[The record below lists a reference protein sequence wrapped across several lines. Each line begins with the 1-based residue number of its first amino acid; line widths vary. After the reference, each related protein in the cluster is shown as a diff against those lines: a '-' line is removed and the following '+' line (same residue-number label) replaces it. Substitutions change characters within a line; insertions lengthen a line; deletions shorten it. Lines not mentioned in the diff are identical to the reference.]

1 MAQQNRRDI
10 ELALSVTTANAEAL
24 SKLRD
29 DVKDLAKSGG
39 EAAPEFKKLADT
51 LGELEG
57 QAKALTAL
65 DSVTQDLK
73 ANEQAYQEAA
83 DKAKFYRDE
92 LARLQS
98 ATDAAKTAQAQAAA
112 EYRQANASVQ
122 DITAQIR
129 ELKRSTD
136 DHTAANTAYTTQL
149 RQLQTAEEAARRT
162 KRELGVELEKA
173 KTNTQAAAQAQAEL
187 GREYRALQPELN
199 KAVKGY
205 QALEREADTLL
216 KTLNQSGA
224 AAKDFGSAQA
234 SVVQSLEQVKAALRE
249 TVAEV
254 QRKEAADRAAAA
266 ESERLAIIELNTK
279 RQLQAQ
285 ARAEADGVI
294 RDYQRMEQA
303 QREAAAAAQAAGQR
317 VRDAFSDVGVKSVN
331 SLREQIERVR
341 ESMRLLASS
350 GSATGAELDQAFRSG
365 QTRIRELEREIR
377 EATGSLTMMDKA
389 AGLLKTTIG
398 QLAAFVSLVEIV
410 ERTGRA
416 FITANANIE
425 SMRLGLTSIYED
437 AGTAA
442 DQIEFL
448 QGAADRAGVSFND
461 ISNAFTKFSASAKF
475 SNIPLSESNA
485 LFGELSRVAGVLG
498 LSTVKAEQALEA
510 VSQIAAKGCHAPG
523 TLIRMAD
530 GTARLVEEVRVG
542 DRLMGPD
549 GLPRTVL
556 MLAHGAEAMYRVTPE
571 SGTPFEVNLHHK
583 LRVDSPDAQT
593 LEVVEYLALPVSEQ
607 KSLRLRHT
615 QLGKVPFAIEPVGD
629 GPYFGFL
636 ISGDHLYL
644 DAQGFEHHNTVS
656 LEELRQQLGDAIPGA
671 TALTAKGLGI
681 TTEELFRL
689 VEAGQLSAREFFPAF
704 TKALADIQGESNTLT
719 AAWARLQN
727 AISIAFQKLGDAG
740 VTNALKDALNGLA
753 SVVRVVSDNMGVLT
767 ASAEALFKVFLAARI
782 ATFVQSMFG
791 LRQSTQAAAV
801 AVVEATAATTANTA
815 ASAANTTA
823 TTANTTAKVANA
835 AANRALA
842 GSLTGLNAQ
851 INATAAAARASAAAS
866 TAAATSGG
874 LLARGLGAIG
884 GALGGPVG
892 LLALTALYAKD
903 LGELAAKAVL
913 WAKGQDN
920 LEESTRKMEE
930 ADKAAR
936 KAAEERKQQLDAQK
950 VAAEKATLAQFN
962 LTKSGQE
969 LVKNLE
975 DLKTRGELTAD
986 AIENIGKDF
995 DLSTTAGIQN
1005 AGSVLDALLQK
1016 GIITSEQFKAAWAK
1030 ALDGQDLATF
1040 GFNAQEAFGT
1050 AGRGVDQLSAA
1061 MEARLSAAISRT
1073 GVDID
1078 TLRGNISD
1086 TAASAISDVDALANN
1101 IDGLKTRGIDAGL
1114 ALAASIG
1121 RGLDT
1126 ADSQKAV
1133 DELRVRIEQVRS
1145 VLGDTVANG
1154 LLDQAKQKADELRVS
1169 LENATPGINSVAEAM
1184 RQLGVTT
1191 QASLDQ
1197 AASKAGAAYEIIR
1210 KSGTATTGE
1219 LRQAFIAYAEA
1230 AIKANNGVASEAIK
1244 LEAVLRG
1251 VTIAAGE
1258 AGDTIVRGMNAAA
1271 DATRAAAAELK
1282 RLQALSSQNGPA
1294 GGTRY
1299 YDDQGNLR
1307 EADGSLVN
1315 KPQVGSTGMSERFS
1329 MEQSALGTLKLK
1341 KQAGTLSSSDLG
1353 AAQAA
1358 YESALANYN
1367 GARASGRF
1375 LGYQRD
1381 TKNMLDEAKAIYDS
1395 LKGGGASGGGQ
1406 TVNINLNG
1414 SSTRVNVASQQD
1426 AQALEGLLRQ
1436 LSNQSSRALI

>member
-29 DVKDLAKSGG
+29 DVKELAKSGG
-39 EAAPEFKKLADT
+39 DAAPEFKRLADS

-65 DSVTQDLK
+65 DNVTQELK
-73 ANEQAYQEAA
+73 ANEQAYTEAA

-92 LARLQS
+92 LARLQG

-122 DITAQIR
+122 DIAAQIR

-162 KRELGVELEKA
+162 KRELGVELDKA
-173 KTNTQAAAQAQAEL
+173 KANTQAAAQAQAEL

-199 KAVKGY
+199 KAVRGY

-224 AAKDFGSAQA
+224 AAQDFGSAQA
-234 SVVQSLEQVKAALRE
+234 RVVQSLEQVKAAIRE
-249 TVAEV
+249 TVTEV
-254 QRKEAADRAAAA
+254 ERKQAADRAAAA

-389 AGLLKTTIG
+389 AGLLKTTVG

-510 VSQIAAKGCHAPG
+510 VSQIAAKG
-523 TLIRMAD
+523 
-530 GTARLVEEVRVG
+530 
-542 DRLMGPD
+542 
-549 GLPRTVL
+549 
-556 MLAHGAEAMYRVTPE
+556 
-571 SGTPFEVNLHHK
+571 
-583 LRVDSPDAQT
+583 
-593 LEVVEYLALPVSEQ
+593 
-607 KSLRLRHT
+607 
-615 QLGKVPFAIEPVGD
+615 
-629 GPYFGFL
+629 
-636 ISGDHLYL
+636 
-644 DAQGFEHHNTVS
+644 TVS
-656 LEELRQQLGDAIPGA
+656 MEELRQQLGDAIPGA

-767 ASAEALFKVFLAARI
+767 ASAEALFKVFVAARI

-815 ASAANTTA
+815 ANTANTAATA
-823 TTANTTAKVANA
+823 ANTTAKVANA
-835 AANRALA
+835 TANRALA

-892 LLALTALYAKD
+892 VLALTALYAKD

-950 VAAEKATLAQFN
+950 AAAEKATQAQFN

-975 DLKTRGELTAD
+975 DLKNRGELTAD
-986 AIENIGKDF
+986 AIANIGKDF

-1050 AGRGVDQLSAA
+1050 AGRGVEQLAAA
-1061 MEARLSAAISRT
+1061 MEARLAAAISRT

-1078 TLRGNISD
+1078 TLRGNLTD
-1086 TAASAISDVDALANN
+1086 TATSAINDIDTLIGGMDRLRAQGLDVGAVL
-1101 IDGLKTRGIDAGL
+1101 T
-1114 ALAASIG
+1114 ASIG
-1121 RGLDT
+1121 KGLDT
-1126 ADSQKAV
+1126 ADSQAAV
-1133 DELRVRIEQVRS
+1133 EQLRGRIEEVRN
-1145 VLGDTVANG
+1145 VLGNTVADG
-1154 LLDQAKQKADELRVS
+1154 LLEQAKQKADELRVS

-1191 QASLDQ
+1191 QASLDD
-1197 AASKAGAAYEIIR
+1197 AANKARTAYELIR
-1210 KSGTATTGE
+1210 NSGTATARE
-1219 LRQAFIAYAEA
+1219 LQQAFEAYAKA
-1230 AIKANNGVASEAIK
+1230 AVAANNGVVSSAIQA
-1244 LEAVLRG
+1244 E
-1251 VTIAAGE
+1251 
-1258 AGDTIVRGMNAAA
+1258 AAA
-1271 DATRAAAAELK
+1271 RDMK
-1282 RLQALSSQNGPA
+1282 V
-1294 GGTRY
+1294 
-1299 YDDQGNLR
+1299 
-1307 EADGSLVN
+1307 EAD
-1315 KPQVGSTGMSERFS
+1315 
-1329 MEQSALGTLKLK
+1329 
-1341 KQAGTLSSSDLG
+1341 
-1353 AAQAA
+1353 
-1358 YESALANYN
+1358 
-1367 GARASGRF
+1367 ASGR
-1375 LGYQRD
+1375 LIVQR
-1381 TKNMLDEAKAIYDS
+1381 MDEARAATERVGDAARSAADGYDDMAEAAS
-1395 LKGGGASGGGQ
+1395 LAAENADRAADNVTQSSSGPTGGGISYGVKSLFDIFRNAGASAELSERLARDVASRDRSG
-1406 TVNINLNG
+1406 TVSPLSPIYQDALKLAQEDGIKRTVEEERARNNNQRP
-1414 SSTRVNVASQQD
+1414 SAPAPAPDPAPSPAPRPATSTTPVNVSINGATRQINTASQKD
-1426 AQALEGLLRQ
+1426 AFALAEMLRQ
-1436 LSNQSSRALI
+1436 LDAMSTRATI

>member
-29 DVKDLAKSGG
+29 DVKELAKSGG
-39 EAAPEFKKLADT
+39 DAAPEFKKLADS
-51 LGELEG
+51 LGSLET

-65 DSVTQDLK
+65 DSVTQELK
-73 ANEQAYQEAA
+73 ANEQAYQEAS

-92 LARLQS
+92 LARLQA

-122 DITAQIR
+122 DIAAQIR

-173 KTNTQAAAQAQAEL
+173 KANTQAAAQAQAEL

-224 AAKDFGSAQA
+224 AAQDFGSAQA
-234 SVVQSLEQVKAALRE
+234 SVVQSLEQVKTAIRE

-285 ARAEADGVI
+285 ARAEAEGVI

-389 AGLLKTTIG
+389 AGLLKTTVG
-398 QLAAFVSLVEIV
+398 QLAAFVSLVEVV

-437 AGTAA
+437 AGTAS
-442 DQIEFL
+442 DQIDFL
-448 QGAADRAGVSFND
+448 RGAADRAGVSFND

-475 SNIPLSESNA
+475 SNIPLAESNA
-485 LFGELSRVAGVLG
+485 LFAELARVSGVLG
-498 LSTVKAEQALEA
+498 LSSVKAEQALEA
-510 VSQIAAKGCHAPG
+510 ISQIAAKG
-523 TLIRMAD
+523 
-530 GTARLVEEVRVG
+530 
-542 DRLMGPD
+542 
-549 GLPRTVL
+549 
-556 MLAHGAEAMYRVTPE
+556 
-571 SGTPFEVNLHHK
+571 
-583 LRVDSPDAQT
+583 
-593 LEVVEYLALPVSEQ
+593 
-607 KSLRLRHT
+607 
-615 QLGKVPFAIEPVGD
+615 
-629 GPYFGFL
+629 
-636 ISGDHLYL
+636 
-644 DAQGFEHHNTVS
+644 TVS

-671 TALTAKGLGI
+671 VALTAKGLGV
-681 TTEELFRL
+681 TTEELFKL
-689 VEAGQLSAREFFPAF
+689 VEAGQVSAREFFPAF
-704 TKALADIQGESNTLT
+704 TKSLTEIQGESNTLT
-719 AAWARLQN
+719 AAWQRLQN
-727 AISIAFQKLGDAG
+727 AISLAFQKLGDAG

-753 SVVRVVSDNMGVLT
+753 SVVRVVADNMGVLT
-767 ASAEALFKVFLAARI
+767 ASAEALFKVFAAARI

-815 ASAANTTA
+815 ANTANTTA
-823 TTANTTAKVANA
+823 TVANTTAKVANA

-892 LLALTALYAKD
+892 VLALTALYAKD

-950 VAAEKATLAQFN
+950 AAAEKATQAQFG
-962 LTKSGQE
+962 LTKSGIE

-986 AIENIGKDF
+986 AIANIGKDF

-1040 GFNAQEAFGT
+1040 GFNAQLAFGT
-1050 AGRGVDQLSAA
+1050 AGRGVEQLAFAMDAQLAA
-1061 MEARLSAAISRT
+1061 AVSRT
-1073 GVDID
+1073 GVDIRTLGDQMTETSVKAVNDVD
-1078 TLRGNISD
+1078 TLIGGMDRLRAQGL
-1086 TAASAISDVDALANN
+1086 DVGAVL
-1101 IDGLKTRGIDAGL
+1101 T
-1114 ALAASIG
+1114 ASISKG
-1121 RGLDT
+1121 IDT
-1126 ADSQKAV
+1126 ADSQAAV
-1133 DELRVRIEQVRS
+1133 EQLRVRIEEVRN
-1145 VLGDTVANG
+1145 VLGNTVANG

-1191 QASLDQ
+1191 QASLDD
-1197 AASKAGAAYEIIR
+1197 AARKAAQAYEVIR
-1210 KSGTATTGE
+1210 NSGTATTRE
-1219 LRQAFIAYAEA
+1219 LQQAFEAYARA
-1230 AIKANNGVASEAIK
+1230 AVAANNGVVSSAVRAEAAARGMKVEADSSGRLIVQRMDEARAATERVGEAAKNAAGGFMEMADAAGKVATSVEGRASRTTVAPDGLQIYMDKKAAGTLTAADTELVRNLITSTSSGLRQAERLGVRYVSGSPNGAAALLTQLRADLEK
-1244 LEAVLRG
+1244 LEA
-1251 VTIAAGE
+1251 
-1258 AGDTIVRGMNAAA
+1258 
-1271 DATRAAAAELK
+1271 
-1282 RLQALSSQNGPA
+1282 
-1294 GGTRY
+1294 
-1299 YDDQGNLR
+1299 
-1307 EADGSLVN
+1307 
-1315 KPQVGSTGMSERFS
+1315 
-1329 MEQSALGTLKLK
+1329 
-1341 KQAGTLSSSDLG
+1341 G
-1353 AAQAA
+1353 AARTNSVAPS
-1358 YESALANYN
+1358 SAPTAP
-1367 GARASGRF
+1367 RA
-1375 LGYQRD
+1375 
-1381 TKNMLDEAKAIYDS
+1381 TTTPVN
-1395 LKGGGASGGGQ
+1395 
-1406 TVNINLNG
+1406 VNING
-1414 SSTRVNVASQQD
+1414 STRQINTASQQD
-1426 AQALEGLLRQ
+1426 AFALAEMLRQ
-1436 LSNQSSRALI
+1436 LDAMSTRATI